1 MICEQSKR
9 QHVTTP
15 VHPLLRLQQ
24 SIGNRAVAR
33 LIQVKL
39 QKKEAGSEYGEQPHK
54 PTSQPQKGTKAELEF
69 HSALHFNSTF
79 SGFNPTAEP
88 EEGGYGILW
97 WSVWNTGWTRAP
109 EHTNRLTI
117 YNAAL
122 CSGCRKQEDEIS
134 RHEIPGP
141 SIVSG
146 VEQGKSEY
154 ENAVVVGP
162 FAAGRYEAFVE
173 LDVQK
178 QVDEINENN
187 NTAFLNFNIKPGKD
201 SESAFEGTVQRKG
214 NARHGDVP
222 VQAVRGDLIQR
233 QPESGPSVRDV
244 PILLEKLEL
253 DVGNNLLD
261 YGHHLYRA
269 AILYRDDP
277 EALKEALGRY
287 ALGANV
293 LKDTYRFLG
302 FRPDTAGK
310 LAVGTGILTKGVT
323 LLRSGELIL
332 DFQFDVG
339 RGVKFETNLNLG
351 VNPKDLTDVRKAEV
365 QFGLVRRF

>member
-1 MICEQSKR
+1 MIREQSKR
-9 QHVTTP
+9 QHVATP

-33 LIQVKL
+33 LIRVKL
-39 QKKEAGSEYGEQPHK
+39 QKKQAGSEYGEQPHK

-69 HSALHFNSTF
+69 YSALHFNSTF
-79 SGFNPTAEP
+79 SGFNPTPEP

-173 LDVQK
+173 LDVQN

-201 SESAFEGTVQRKG
+201 SESAFEGPVQRKG
-214 NARHGDVP
+214 NASTMLF
-222 VQAVRGDLIQR
+222 Q
-233 QPESGPSVRDV
+233 
-244 PILLEKLEL
+244 
-253 DVGNNLLD
+253 
-261 YGHHLYRA
+261 
-269 AILYRDDP
+269 
-277 EALKEALGRY
+277 
-287 ALGANV
+287 
-293 LKDTYRFLG
+293 
-302 FRPDTAGK
+302 FRPC
-310 LAVGTGILTKGVT
+310 AVI
-323 LLRSGELIL
+323 
-332 DFQFDVG
+332 
-339 RGVKFETNLNLG
+339 
-351 VNPKDLTDVRKAEV
+351 
-365 QFGLVRRF
+365 